1 MKQTFLLLA
10 VLTMLG
16 ISSPA
21 QDSATGKKFHSM
33 HEVNNA
39 TNYLNKSSDLQKAGW
54 ILMGTGGAL
63 VVTGLLVYWNNVDD
77 SGIFGD
83 LNAVP
88 GAFTAILGG
97 SAMITG
103 VILLGRSSHYKQ
115 KAAGLSAFLRQEKFP
130 TLQGSTVSM
139 RPVPALCL
147 RFSF

>member
-1 MKQTFLLLA
+1 
-10 VLTMLG
+10 
-16 ISSPA
+16 
-21 QDSATGKKFHSM
+21 M

-115 KAAGLSAFLRQEKFP
+115 KAASLSAFLRQEKFP

-139 RPVPALCL
+139 RPVPAVGL